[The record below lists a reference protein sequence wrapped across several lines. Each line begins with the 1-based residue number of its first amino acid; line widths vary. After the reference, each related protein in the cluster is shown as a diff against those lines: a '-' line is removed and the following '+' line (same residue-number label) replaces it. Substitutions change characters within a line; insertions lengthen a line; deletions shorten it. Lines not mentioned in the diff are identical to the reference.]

1 MYMQFNSNI
10 KGIRS
15 NPRHQKVE
23 AQSNHMFQISF
34 LHLLGR
40 DYSKIFLKNIYF
52 PVCTSKNIC
61 HLFIGL
67 PSVLCPISVL
77 NQSCHFSN
85 CKVLSLHIHLKNLY
99 NGSREKVLDIKKKKK
114 EKKKAKPLQAQQVKV
129 LATKPDSCYF
139 SLSLSVFS
147 IWKCS
152 FLFFCFPPGN

>member
-114 EKKKAKPLQAQQVKV
+114 EKKKVIYESSVDQVSFSPVSGRLSK
-129 LATKPDSCYF
+129 LSIYIY
-139 SLSLSVFS
+139 SLSKPEHV
-147 IWKCS
+147 
-152 FLFFCFPPGN
+152 